1 MKKIFAKILSFVLIT
16 TSMVSMAGCE
26 NALFQ
31 FFSST
36 ESSLADSSFIDSS
49 LEEDSSFMDS
59 SIEEDSSG
67 DDEKEEGIDFSN
79 TTVEVV
85 AYDGSDV
92 TVTFY
97 HTMGATLQN
106 ELNKAIGKFNAIYP
120 NITIKHSSKGDYSG
134 LRDQITTEINAG
146 TAPTMAYCFPDHVVL
161 YNKANATVALDGYIA
176 KQDTVTRADG
186 TTEIMG
192 LTEAQKADYVAGY
205 YGEGAI
211 YGDGLMY
218 TLPFSKS
225 TEVLYYNKTYFDA
238 HNYEVP
244 TTWDEM
250 EALCAAIEAAEP
262 KNTPLGY
269 DSEANWFITMC
280 EQYGL
285 DYTSATGNHFLFNT
299 AEHWA
304 FVEEFKDWYDKGYFT
319 TEEINGGYT
328 SSLFTTTAADK
339 RKTYMCIASSSG
351 ASYQCPQREQN
362 GAYPFEVGV
371 AMIPQVDPE
380 NPKVISQGP
389 SVCLFKKTNPQEVA
403 AAWLFLEYLTT
414 NVEFQAAFSMRSGCA
429 PVIKSVEENPVY
441 QEFLARAD
449 GNENLQA
456 SCVAQTIAQMSAY
469 FISPAFVGSGAARDE
484 VSLLMQN
491 VFLGAP
497 ANGQS
502 LTDFVK
508 SYFDIAIDSLTK

>member
-1 MKKIFAKILSFVLIT
+1 MKKTNKLLCGALSVLMLAGSVLGT
-16 TSMVSMAGCE
+16 TSCFGG
-26 NALFQ
+26 
-31 FFSST
+31 
-36 ESSLADSSFIDSS
+36 
-49 LEEDSSFMDS
+49 EEQ
-59 SIEEDSSG
+59 
-67 DDEKEEGIDFSN
+67 IDFGN

-106 ELNKAIGKFNAIYP
+106 ELNKAIEKFKAIYP
-120 NITIKHSSKGDYSG
+120 KIKIEHASKGDYPG

-146 TAPTMAYCFPDHVVL
+146 TSPTMAYCYPDHVAL
-161 YNKANATVALDGYIA
+161 YNKAMATVTLDGYIA

-192 LTEAQKADYVAGY
+192 LTEAQKADYVETY
-205 YGEGAI
+205 YEEGKK
-211 YGDGLMY
+211 YGDGSQMY

-280 EQYGL
+280 EQYDL

-339 RKTYMCIASSSG
+339 RKTYMTIGSSAG
-351 ASYQCPQREQN
+351 ASYQCPKKAE
-362 GAYPFEVGV
+362 GTSGTYPFEVGV

-403 AAWLFLEYLTT
+403 AAWLFTKYLTT
-414 NVEFQAAFSMRSGCA
+414 NVEFQAAFSMASGYA

-441 QEFLARAD
+441 QDFLATAD
-449 GNENLQA
+449 GNANLQA
-456 SCVAQTIAQMSAY
+456 SCVKQAIAQKDAY
-469 FISPAFVGSGAARDE
+469 YVSPAFVGSSGARDE
-484 VSLLMQN
+484 VGLLMQN
-491 VFLGAP
+491 VFVNSP
-497 ANGQS
+497 SSNQS

-508 SYFDIAIDSLTK
+508 SYFTEAIENLNYYYGNN